1 MHIALKQTLII
12 YITLIYNIYICREI
26 DEAECDVP
34 VLGIAV
40 PGNFSFLLMV
50 LEPVSDKFGTEKSLR
65 TGLKKICTVKILGIG
80 PGKKLYCQNFGQKK
94 SLGTSLGENLDQI
107 QEQWKK
113 N

>member
-50 LEPVSDKFGTEKSLR
+50 LELVSDKFGTEKSLR

-80 PGKKLYCQNFGQKK
+80 PGKNCIVRILVRK
-94 SLGTSLGENLDQI
+94 SFGTSLGENLDQI

>member
-50 LEPVSDKFGTEKSLR
+50 LELVSDKFGTEKVSELVS
-65 TGLKKICTVKILGIG
+65 KKFV
-80 PGKKLYCQNFGQKK
+80 P
-94 SLGTSLGENLDQI
+94 
-107 QEQWKK
+107 
-113 N
+113 